1 MYTIKNLVDDN
12 NIFPYEYGVTSRDEC
27 SSQIIKFYQMSKE
40 LRSEVD
46 NCSDFMTKSGTRDFM
61 NYFTAYLNYG
71 IRLRYPRD
79 SKMLDIKDKPELRKA
94 MDPIAEF
101 LCLEKKQKKEWIKG
115 IHGGQGILTNEFG
128 EKYVG
133 EIKNFLPN
141 GKGILTFPNGGKY
154 EGEFKDG
161 EFHGLGKLGSVYE
174 GNFKNGLKDGK
185 STIST
190 DEGKFIGQ
198 WKYGWRHGSCSSFS
212 PDGEVIYE
220 CEYKYGRKCGKETG
234 YDKDGVKVIFEH
246 RARRYPY
253 DHMSKIWNQTEYYP
267 DGKILTRVKNGEYLI
282 IKGKQILEED

>member
-1 MYTIKNLVDDN
+1 MYTIKNLVDDK

-27 SSQIIKFYQMSKE
+27 SSQLIKFYQMSKE

-46 NCSDFMTKSGTRDFM
+46 NCSDFMTKSGTRHFM

-79 SKMLDIKDKPELRKA
+79 SKMLDIKNKPELRKA
-94 MDPIAEF
+94 MAPIAEF

-128 EKYVG
+128 DKYVG

-174 GNFKNGLKDGK
+174 GNFKNGLKHGQGTG
-185 STIST
+185 TI
-190 DEGKFIGQ
+190 EGKFIGQ
-198 WKYGWRHGSCSSFS
+198 WKYGWKHDRGTYFDS
-212 PDGEVIYE
+212 DGGVIYE
-220 CEYKYGRKCGKETG
+220 CEYKYGRIYGKGTQ
-234 YDKDGVKVIFEH
+234 YFKDGSKTIFEH
-246 RARRYPY
+246 RKMIFPY
-253 DHMSKIWNQTEYYP
+253 DHMSKIWNQTEYCP
-267 DGKILTRVKNGEYLI
+267 DGKIIERVKDGEYL
-282 IKGKQILEED
+282 QE

>member
-1 MYTIKNLVDDN
+1 MYTIKNLVDDK

-27 SSQIIKFYQMSKE
+27 SSQLIKFYQMSKE

-46 NCSDFMTKSGTRDFM
+46 NCSDFMTKSGTRHFM

-79 SKMLDIKDKPELRKA
+79 SKMLDIKNKPELRKA
-94 MDPIAEF
+94 MAPIAEF

-128 EKYVG
+128 DKYVG

-174 GNFKNGLKDGK
+174 GNFKNGLKHGQGTG
-185 STIST
+185 TI
-190 DEGKFIGQ
+190 EGKFIGQ
-198 WKYGWRHGSCSSFS
+198 WKNGWKHDRGTYFDS
-212 PDGEVIYE
+212 DGGVISE
-220 CEYKYGRKCGKETG
+220 CEYKYGRIYGKGTQ
-234 YDKDGVKVIFEH
+234 YLKDGSKTIFEH
-246 RARRYPY
+246 RKMIFPY

-267 DGKILTRVKNGEYLI
+267 DGKIIEKVKDGEYL
-282 IKGKQILEED
+282 QV

>member
-27 SSQIIKFYQMSKE
+27 SSQLIKFYQMSKE

-46 NCSDFMTKSGTRDFM
+46 NCSDFMTKSGTRHFM

-79 SKMLDIKDKPELRKA
+79 SMMLEIKNKPELRKA

-115 IHGGQGILTNEFG
+115 IQSGQGILTNDFRD
-128 EKYVG
+128 KYVG

-174 GNFKNGLKDGK
+174 GNFKNGLKHGQGTG
-185 STIST
+185 TI
-190 DEGKFIGQ
+190 EGKFIGQ
-198 WKYGWRHGSCSSFS
+198 WKYGWKHDRGTYFDS
-212 PDGEVIYE
+212 DGGVIYE
-220 CEYKYGRKCGKETG
+220 CEYNYEKIYGKGTQYK
-234 YDKDGVKVIFEH
+234 KDGSKIIFEH
-246 RARRYPY
+246 RKMIFPY

-267 DGKILTRVKNGEYLI
+267 DGKILEKVKDGEYL
-282 IKGKQILEED
+282 QE

>member
-27 SSQIIKFYQMSKE
+27 SSQLIKFYQMSKE

-46 NCSDFMTKSGTRDFM
+46 NCSDFMTKSGTRHFM

-79 SKMLDIKDKPELRKA
+79 SKMLDIKNKPELRKA
-94 MDPIAEF
+94 MAPIAEF

-174 GNFKNGLKDGK
+174 GNFKNGLKHGQGTG
-185 STIST
+185 TI
-190 DEGKFIGQ
+190 EGKFIGQ
-198 WKYGWRHGSCSSFS
+198 WKNGWKHDRGTYFDS
-212 PDGEVIYE
+212 DGGVISE
-220 CEYKYGRKCGKETG
+220 CEYKYGRIYGKGTQ
-234 YDKDGVKVIFEH
+234 YFKDGSKIIFEH
-246 RARRYPY
+246 RKMIFPY

-267 DGKILTRVKNGEYLI
+267 DGKIIEMVKDGEYLEDDN
-282 IKGKQILEED
+282 LESVGTP

>member
-46 NCSDFMTKSGTRDFM
+46 NCSDFMTKSGTRHFM

-79 SKMLDIKDKPELRKA
+79 SKMLDIKNKPELRKA
-94 MDPIAEF
+94 MAPIAEF

-128 EKYVG
+128 DKYVG

-174 GNFKNGLKDGK
+174 GNFKNGLKHGQGTG
-185 STIST
+185 TI
-190 DEGKFIGQ
+190 EGKFIGQ
-198 WKYGWRHGSCSSFS
+198 WKNGWKHDRGTYFDS
-212 PDGEVIYE
+212 DGGVISE
-220 CEYKYGRKCGKETG
+220 CEYKYGRIYGKGTQ
-234 YDKDGVKVIFEH
+234 YFKDGSKTIFEH
-246 RARRYPY
+246 RKMIFPY

-267 DGKILTRVKNGEYLI
+267 DGKIIEMVKDGEYL
-282 IKGKQILEED
+282 QE

>member
-46 NCSDFMTKSGTRDFM
+46 NCSDFMTKSGTRHFM

-79 SKMLDIKDKPELRKA
+79 SKMLDIKNKPELRKA
-94 MDPIAEF
+94 MAPIAEF

-128 EKYVG
+128 DKYVG

-174 GNFKNGLKDGK
+174 GNFKNGLKHGQGTG
-185 STIST
+185 TI
-190 DEGKFIGQ
+190 EGKFIGQ
-198 WKYGWRHGSCSSFS
+198 WKNGWKHDRGTYFDS
-212 PDGEVIYE
+212 DGGVISE
-220 CEYKYGRKCGKETG
+220 CEYKFGRIYGKGTQ
-234 YDKDGVKVIFEH
+234 YFKDGSKIIFEH
-246 RARRYPY
+246 RKMIFPY
-253 DHMSKIWNQTEYYP
+253 DHMSKIWNQTEYCP
-267 DGKILTRVKNGEYLI
+267 DGKIIERVKDGEYL
-282 IKGKQILEED
+282 QE

>member
-27 SSQIIKFYQMSKE
+27 SSQLIKFYQMSKE

-46 NCSDFMTKSGTRDFM
+46 NCSDFMTKSGTRHFM

-79 SKMLDIKDKPELRKA
+79 SKMLDIKNKPELRKA
-94 MDPIAEF
+94 MAPIAEF

-128 EKYVG
+128 DKYVG

-174 GNFKNGLKDGK
+174 GNFKNGLKHGQGTG
-185 STIST
+185 TI
-190 DEGKFIGQ
+190 EGKFIGQ
-198 WKYGWRHGSCSSFS
+198 WKNGWKHDRGTYFDS
-212 PDGEVIYE
+212 DGGVIYE
-220 CEYKYGRKCGKETG
+220 CEYNYENIYGKGTQYK
-234 YDKDGVKVIFEH
+234 KDGSKIIFEH
-246 RARRYPY
+246 RKMIFPY

-267 DGKILTRVKNGEYLI
+267 DGKIIEMVKDGEYL
-282 IKGKQILEED
+282 EDDNLF

>member
-27 SSQIIKFYQMSKE
+27 SSQLIKFYQMSKE

-46 NCSDFMTKSGTRDFM
+46 NCSDFMTKSGTRHFM

-79 SKMLDIKDKPELRKA
+79 SKMLDIKNKPELRKA
-94 MDPIAEF
+94 MAPIAEF

-128 EKYVG
+128 DKYVG

-174 GNFKNGLKDGK
+174 GNFKNGLKHGQGTG
-185 STIST
+185 TI
-190 DEGKFIGQ
+190 EGKFIGQ
-198 WKYGWRHGSCSSFS
+198 WKNGWKHDIGTYFDS
-212 PDGEVIYE
+212 DGGVISE
-220 CEYKYGRKCGKETG
+220 CEYKYGRIYGKGTQ
-234 YDKDGVKVIFEH
+234 YFKDGSKTIFEH
-246 RARRYPY
+246 RKMIFPY

-267 DGKILTRVKNGEYLI
+267 DGKIIEKVKDGEYL
-282 IKGKQILEED
+282 QE

>member
-46 NCSDFMTKSGTRDFM
+46 NCSDFMTKSGTRHFM

-79 SKMLDIKDKPELRKA
+79 SKMLDIKNKPELRKA
-94 MDPIAEF
+94 MAPIAEF

-128 EKYVG
+128 DKYVG

-174 GNFKNGLKDGK
+174 GNFKNGLKHGQGTG
-185 STIST
+185 TI
-190 DEGKFIGQ
+190 EGKYIGQ
-198 WKYGWRHGSCSSFS
+198 WKNGWKHDRGTYFDS
-212 PDGEVIYE
+212 DGGVISE
-220 CEYKYGRKCGKETG
+220 CEYKYGRIYGKGTQ
-234 YDKDGVKVIFEH
+234 YFKDGSKIIFEH
-246 RARRYPY
+246 RKMIFPY
-253 DHMSKIWNQTEYYP
+253 DHMSKIWNQTEYCP
-267 DGKILTRVKNGEYLI
+267 DGKIIERVKDGEYL
-282 IKGKQILEED
+282 QE

>member
-1 MYTIKNLVDDN
+1 
-12 NIFPYEYGVTSRDEC
+12 
-27 SSQIIKFYQMSKE
+27 MSKE

-46 NCSDFMTKSGTRDFM
+46 NCSDFMTKSGTRHFM

-79 SKMLDIKDKPELRKA
+79 SKMLDIKNKPELRKA
-94 MDPIAEF
+94 MAPIAEF

-128 EKYVG
+128 DKYVG

-174 GNFKNGLKDGK
+174 GNFKNGLKHGQGTG
-185 STIST
+185 TI
-190 DEGKFIGQ
+190 EGKFIGQ
-198 WKYGWRHGSCSSFS
+198 WKNGWKHDRGTYFDS
-212 PDGEVIYE
+212 DGGVIYE
-220 CEYKYGRKCGKETG
+220 CEYNYEKIYGKGTQYK
-234 YDKDGVKVIFEH
+234 KDGSKIIFEH
-246 RARRYPY
+246 RKMIFPY
-253 DHMSKIWNQTEYYP
+253 DHMSKIWNQTEYCP
-267 DGKILTRVKNGEYLI
+267 DGKIIEMVKDGEYLEDDN
-282 IKGKQILEED
+282 LESVGTP

>member
-1 MYTIKNLVDDN
+1 M
-12 NIFPYEYGVTSRDEC
+12 
-27 SSQIIKFYQMSKE
+27 
-40 LRSEVD
+40 
-46 NCSDFMTKSGTRDFM
+46 
-61 NYFTAYLNYG
+61 YLNYAV
-71 IRLRYPRD
+71 RLGKPRD
-79 SKMLDIKDKPELRKA
+79 PRMLEIKSSPELRAA

-115 IHGGQGILTNEFG
+115 IHGGQGILTNEFRD
-128 EKYVG
+128 KYVG

-174 GNFKNGLKDGK
+174 GNFKNGLKHGQGTG
-185 STIST
+185 TI
-190 DEGKFIGQ
+190 EGKFIGQ
-198 WKYGWRHGSCSSFS
+198 WKNGWKHDRGTYFDS
-212 PDGEVIYE
+212 DGGVISE
-220 CEYKYGRKCGKETG
+220 CEYKYGRIYGKGTQ
-234 YDKDGVKVIFEH
+234 YFKDGSKIIFEH
-246 RARRYPY
+246 RKMIFPY

>member
-27 SSQIIKFYQMSKE
+27 SSQLIKFYQMSKE

-46 NCSDFMTKSGTRDFM
+46 NCSDFMTKSGTRHFM

-79 SKMLDIKDKPELRKA
+79 SKLLDIKNKPELRKA
-94 MDPIAEF
+94 MAPIAEF

-174 GNFKNGLKDGK
+174 GNFKNGLKHGQGTG
-185 STIST
+185 TI
-190 DEGKFIGQ
+190 EGKFIGQ
-198 WKYGWRHGSCSSFS
+198 WKYGWKHDRGTYFDS
-212 PDGEVIYE
+212 DGGVIYE
-220 CEYKYGRKCGKETG
+220 CEYNYEKIYGKGTQYK
-234 YDKDGVKVIFEH
+234 KDGSKIIFEH
-246 RARRYPY
+246 RKMIFPY

-267 DGKILTRVKNGEYLI
+267 DGKIIEKVKDGEYL
-282 IKGKQILEED
+282 QV

>member
-46 NCSDFMTKSGTRDFM
+46 NCSDFMTKSGTRHFM

-79 SKMLDIKDKPELRKA
+79 SKMLDIKNKPELRKA

-128 EKYVG
+128 DKYVG

-174 GNFKNGLKDGK
+174 GNFKNGLKHGQGTG
-185 STIST
+185 TI
-190 DEGKFIGQ
+190 EGKFIGQ
-198 WKYGWRHGSCSSFS
+198 WKNGWKHDRGTYFDS
-212 PDGEVIYE
+212 DGGVISE
-220 CEYKYGRKCGKETG
+220 CEYKYGRIYGEGTQ
-234 YDKDGVKVIFEH
+234 YFKDGSKIIFEH
-246 RARRYPY
+246 RKMIFPY
-253 DHMSKIWNQTEYYP
+253 DHMSKIWNQTECCP
-267 DGKILTRVKNGEYLI
+267 DGKIIERVKDGEYL
-282 IKGKQILEED
+282 QE

>member
-1 MYTIKNLVDDN
+1 MYTIKNLVDDK

-27 SSQIIKFYQMSKE
+27 SSQLTKFYLTSKE

-46 NCSDFMTKSGTRDFM
+46 NCCDFMTKSGTRHFM

-79 SKMLDIKDKPELRKA
+79 SMMLEIKNKPELRKA

-115 IHGGQGILTNEFG
+115 IQSGQGILTNEFRD
-128 EKYVG
+128 KYVG

-174 GNFKNGLKDGK
+174 GNFKNGLKHGQGTG
-185 STIST
+185 TI
-190 DEGKFIGQ
+190 EGKFIGQ
-198 WKYGWRHGSCSSFS
+198 WKYGWKHDRGTYFDS
-212 PDGEVIYE
+212 DGGVIYE
-220 CEYKYGRKCGKETG
+220 CEYNYEKIYGKGTQYK
-234 YDKDGVKVIFEH
+234 KDGSKIIFEH
-246 RARRYPY
+246 RKMIFPY
-253 DHMSKIWNQTEYYP
+253 DHMSKIWNQTEYCP
-267 DGKILTRVKNGEYLI
+267 DGKIIEMVKDGEYLEDDN
-282 IKGKQILEED
+282 LESVGTP

>member
-27 SSQIIKFYQMSKE
+27 SSQLIKFYQMSKE

-46 NCSDFMTKSGTRDFM
+46 NCSDFMTKSGTRHFM

-79 SKMLDIKDKPELRKA
+79 SKMLDIKNKPELRKA
-94 MDPIAEF
+94 MAPIAEF

-128 EKYVG
+128 DKYVG

-174 GNFKNGLKDGK
+174 GNFKNGLKHGQGTG
-185 STIST
+185 TI
-190 DEGKFIGQ
+190 EGKFIGQ
-198 WKYGWRHGSCSSFS
+198 WKYGWKHDRGTYFDS
-212 PDGEVIYE
+212 DGGVIYE
-220 CEYKYGRKCGKETG
+220 CEYNYEKIYG
-234 YDKDGVKVIFEH
+234 
-246 RARRYPY
+246 
-253 DHMSKIWNQTEYYP
+253 
-267 DGKILTRVKNGEYLI
+267 
-282 IKGKQILEED
+282 KGTQY

>member
-27 SSQIIKFYQMSKE
+27 SSQLIKFYQMSKA

-46 NCSDFMTKSGTRDFM
+46 NCSDFMTKSGTRHFM

-79 SKMLDIKDKPELRKA
+79 SMMLEIKNKPELRKA
-94 MDPIAEF
+94 MEPIAEF

-128 EKYVG
+128 DKYVG

-174 GNFKNGLKDGK
+174 GNFKNGLKHGQGTG
-185 STIST
+185 TI
-190 DEGKFIGQ
+190 EGKFIGQ
-198 WKYGWRHGSCSSFS
+198 WKYGWKHDRGTYFDS
-212 PDGEVIYE
+212 DGGVIYE
-220 CEYKYGRKCGKETG
+220 CEYKYGRIYGKGTQYE
-234 YDKDGVKVIFEH
+234 KDGSKVIFEH
-246 RARRYPY
+246 RKMIYPY

-267 DGKILTRVKNGEYLI
+267 DGKIIEMVKDGEYLEDDN
-282 IKGKQILEED
+282 LESVGTP

>member
-27 SSQIIKFYQMSKE
+27 SSQLIKFYQMSKE

-46 NCSDFMTKSGTRDFM
+46 NCSDFMTKSGTRHFM

-79 SKMLDIKDKPELRKA
+79 SKLLDIKNKPELRKA
-94 MDPIAEF
+94 MAPIAEF

-128 EKYVG
+128 DKYVG

-174 GNFKNGLKDGK
+174 GNFKNGLKHGQGTG
-185 STIST
+185 TI
-190 DEGKFIGQ
+190 EGKFIGQ
-198 WKYGWRHGSCSSFS
+198 WKNGWKHDRGTYFDS
-212 PDGEVIYE
+212 DGGVISE
-220 CEYKYGRKCGKETG
+220 CEYKYGRIYGKGTQ
-234 YDKDGVKVIFEH
+234 YFKDGSKIIFEH
-246 RARRYPY
+246 RKMIFPY
-253 DHMSKIWNQTEYYP
+253 DHMSKIWNQTEYCP
-267 DGKILTRVKNGEYLI
+267 DGKIIERVKDGEYL
-282 IKGKQILEED
+282 QE

>member
-1 MYTIKNLVDDN
+1 M
-12 NIFPYEYGVTSRDEC
+12 SRQGKKHFI
-27 SSQIIKFYQMSKE
+27 S
-40 LRSEVD
+40 
-46 NCSDFMTKSGTRDFM
+46 
-61 NYFTAYLNYG
+61 YFTMYLNYAV
-71 IRLRYPRD
+71 RLGNPRD
-79 SKMLDIKDKPELRKA
+79 PRMLEIKSSPELRAA

-115 IHGGQGILTNEFG
+115 IHGGQGILTNEYG
-128 EKYVG
+128 DKYVG

-174 GNFKNGLKDGK
+174 GNFKNGLKHGQGTG
-185 STIST
+185 TI
-190 DEGKFIGQ
+190 EGKFIGQ
-198 WKYGWRHGSCSSFS
+198 WKNGWKHDRGTYFDS
-212 PDGEVIYE
+212 DGGVISE
-220 CEYKYGRKCGKETG
+220 CEYKYGRIYGKGTQ
-234 YDKDGVKVIFEH
+234 YFKDGSKIIFEH
-246 RARRYPY
+246 REMIFPY

>member
-27 SSQIIKFYQMSKE
+27 SSQLIKFYQMSKE

-46 NCSDFMTKSGTRDFM
+46 NCSDFMTKSGTRHFM

-79 SKMLDIKDKPELRKA
+79 SKMLDIKNKPELRKA
-94 MDPIAEF
+94 MAPIAEF

-128 EKYVG
+128 DKYVG

-174 GNFKNGLKDGK
+174 GNFKNGLKHGQGTG
-185 STIST
+185 TI
-190 DEGKFIGQ
+190 EGKFIGQ
-198 WKYGWRHGSCSSFS
+198 WKNGWKHDRGTYFDS
-212 PDGEVIYE
+212 DGGVISE
-220 CEYKYGRKCGKETG
+220 CEYKYGRIYGKGTQ
-234 YDKDGVKVIFEH
+234 YFKDGSKIIFEH
-246 RARRYPY
+246 RKMIFPY
-253 DHMSKIWNQTEYYP
+253 DHMSKIWNQTEYCP
-267 DGKILTRVKNGEYLI
+267 DGKIIERVKDGEYL
-282 IKGKQILEED
+282 QE

>member
-46 NCSDFMTKSGTRDFM
+46 NCSDFMTKSGTRHFM

-79 SKMLDIKDKPELRKA
+79 SKMLDIKNKPELRKA
-94 MDPIAEF
+94 MAPIAEF

-128 EKYVG
+128 DKYVG

-174 GNFKNGLKDGK
+174 GNFKNGLKHGQGTG
-185 STIST
+185 TI
-190 DEGKFIGQ
+190 EGKYIGQ
-198 WKYGWRHGSCSSFS
+198 WKNGWKHDRGTYFDS
-212 PDGEVIYE
+212 DGGVISE
-220 CEYKYGRKCGKETG
+220 CEYKFGRIYGKGTQ
-234 YDKDGVKVIFEH
+234 YFKDGSKIIFEH
-246 RARRYPY
+246 RKMIFPY
-253 DHMSKIWNQTEYYP
+253 DHMSKIWNQTEYCP
-267 DGKILTRVKNGEYLI
+267 DGKIIERVKDGEYL
-282 IKGKQILEED
+282 QE

>member
-46 NCSDFMTKSGTRDFM
+46 NCSDFMTKSGTRHFM

-79 SKMLDIKDKPELRKA
+79 SKMLDIKNKPELGKA
-94 MDPIAEF
+94 MAPIAEF

-128 EKYVG
+128 DKYVG

-174 GNFKNGLKDGK
+174 GNFKNGLKHGQGTG
-185 STIST
+185 TI
-190 DEGKFIGQ
+190 EGKFIGQ
-198 WKYGWRHGSCSSFS
+198 WKNGWKHDRGTYFDS
-212 PDGEVIYE
+212 DGGVISE
-220 CEYKYGRKCGKETG
+220 CEYKFGRIYGKGTQ
-234 YDKDGVKVIFEH
+234 YFKDGSKIIFEH
-246 RARRYPY
+246 RKMIFPY
-253 DHMSKIWNQTEYYP
+253 DHMSKIWNQTEYCP
-267 DGKILTRVKNGEYLI
+267 DGKIIEMVKDGEYL
-282 IKGKQILEED
+282 EDDNLF

>member
-27 SSQIIKFYQMSKE
+27 SSQLIKFYQMSKE

-46 NCSDFMTKSGTRDFM
+46 NCSDFMTKSGTRHFM

-79 SKMLDIKDKPELRKA
+79 SKMLDIKNKPELRKA
-94 MDPIAEF
+94 MAPIAEF

-128 EKYVG
+128 DKYVG

-174 GNFKNGLKDGK
+174 GNFKNGLKHGQGTG
-185 STIST
+185 TI
-190 DEGKFIGQ
+190 EGKFIGQ
-198 WKYGWRHGSCSSFS
+198 WKNGWKHDRGTYFDS
-212 PDGEVIYE
+212 DGGVISE
-220 CEYKYGRKCGKETG
+220 CEYKFGRIYGKGTQ
-234 YDKDGVKVIFEH
+234 YFKDGSKIIFEH
-246 RARRYPY
+246 RKMIFPY
-253 DHMSKIWNQTEYYP
+253 DHMSKIWNQTEYCP
-267 DGKILTRVKNGEYLI
+267 DGKIIERVKDGEYL
-282 IKGKQILEED
+282 QE

>member
-27 SSQIIKFYQMSKE
+27 SSQLIKFYQMSKE

-46 NCSDFMTKSGTRDFM
+46 NCSDFMTKSGTRHFM

-79 SKMLDIKDKPELRKA
+79 SKMLDIKNKPELRKA
-94 MDPIAEF
+94 MAPIAEF
-101 LCLEKKQKKEWIKG
+101 LCLEKKQKKEWRKG

-128 EKYVG
+128 DKYVG

-174 GNFKNGLKDGK
+174 GNFKNGLKHGQGTG
-185 STIST
+185 TI
-190 DEGKFIGQ
+190 EGKFIGQ
-198 WKYGWRHGSCSSFS
+198 WKNGWKHDRGTYFDS
-212 PDGEVIYE
+212 DGGVISE
-220 CEYKYGRKCGKETG
+220 CEYKYGRIYGKGTQ
-234 YDKDGVKVIFEH
+234 YKKDGSKIIFEH
-246 RARRYPY
+246 RKMIFPY

-267 DGKILTRVKNGEYLI
+267 DGKIIEMVKDGEYL
-282 IKGKQILEED
+282 EDDNLF

>member
-46 NCSDFMTKSGTRDFM
+46 NCSGFMTKSGTRHFM

-79 SKMLDIKDKPELRKA
+79 SKMLDIKNKPELRKA
-94 MDPIAEF
+94 MAPIAEF

-128 EKYVG
+128 DKYVG

-174 GNFKNGLKDGK
+174 GNFKNGLKHGQGTG
-185 STIST
+185 TI
-190 DEGKFIGQ
+190 EGKFIGQ
-198 WKYGWRHGSCSSFS
+198 WKYGWKHDRGTYFDS
-212 PDGEVIYE
+212 DGGVIYE
-220 CEYKYGRKCGKETG
+220 CEYNYEKIYGKGTQYK
-234 YDKDGVKVIFEH
+234 KDGSKIIFEH
-246 RARRYPY
+246 RKMIFPY

-267 DGKILTRVKNGEYLI
+267 DGKILEKVKDGEYL
-282 IKGKQILEED
+282 EDDNLF

>member
-1 MYTIKNLVDDN
+1 MYTIKNLVDDK

-46 NCSDFMTKSGTRDFM
+46 NCSDFMTKSGTRHFM

-79 SKMLDIKDKPELRKA
+79 SKMLDIKNKPELRKA
-94 MDPIAEF
+94 MAPIAEF

-128 EKYVG
+128 DKYVG

-174 GNFKNGLKDGK
+174 GNFKNGLKHGQGTG
-185 STIST
+185 TI
-190 DEGKFIGQ
+190 EGKFIGQ
-198 WKYGWRHGSCSSFS
+198 WKNGWKHDRGTYFDS
-212 PDGEVIYE
+212 DGGVIYE
-220 CEYKYGRKCGKETG
+220 CEYNYEKIYGKGTQYK
-234 YDKDGVKVIFEH
+234 KDGSKIIFEH
-246 RARRYPY
+246 RKMIFPY

-267 DGKILTRVKNGEYLI
+267 DGKIIEMVKDGEYLEDDN
-282 IKGKQILEED
+282 LESVGTP

>member
-27 SSQIIKFYQMSKE
+27 SSQLIKFYQMSKE

-46 NCSDFMTKSGTRDFM
+46 NCSDFMTKSGTRHFM

-79 SKMLDIKDKPELRKA
+79 SKMLDIKNKPELRKA
-94 MDPIAEF
+94 MAPIAEF

-128 EKYVG
+128 DKYVG

-174 GNFKNGLKDGK
+174 GNFKNGLKHGQGTG
-185 STIST
+185 TI
-190 DEGKFIGQ
+190 EGKFIGQ
-198 WKYGWRHGSCSSFS
+198 WKNGWKHDRGTYFDS
-212 PDGEVIYE
+212 DGGVISE
-220 CEYKYGRKCGKETG
+220 CEYKYGRIYGKGTQ
-234 YDKDGVKVIFEH
+234 YFKDGSKIIFEH
-246 RARRYPY
+246 RKMIFPY

-267 DGKILTRVKNGEYLI
+267 DGKIIEKVKDGEYLEDDN
-282 IKGKQILEED
+282 LESVGTP

>member
-27 SSQIIKFYQMSKE
+27 SSQLIKFYQMSKE

-46 NCSDFMTKSGTRDFM
+46 NCSDFMTKSGTRHFM

-79 SKMLDIKDKPELRKA
+79 SKMLDIKNKPELRKA
-94 MDPIAEF
+94 MAPIAEF

-128 EKYVG
+128 DKYVG

-174 GNFKNGLKDGK
+174 GNFKNGLKHGQGTG
-185 STIST
+185 TI
-190 DEGKFIGQ
+190 EGKFIGQ
-198 WKYGWRHGSCSSFS
+198 WKNGWKHDRGTYFDS
-212 PDGEVIYE
+212 DGGVISE
-220 CEYKYGRKCGKETG
+220 CEYKYGRIYGKGTQ
-234 YDKDGVKVIFEH
+234 YFKDGSKTIFEH
-246 RARRYPY
+246 RKMIFPY

-267 DGKILTRVKNGEYLI
+267 DGKIIEMVKDGEYL
-282 IKGKQILEED
+282 QE

>member
-27 SSQIIKFYQMSKE
+27 SSQLIKFYQMSKE

-46 NCSDFMTKSGTRDFM
+46 NCSDFMTKSGTRHFM

-79 SKMLDIKDKPELRKA
+79 SKMLDIKNKPELRKA
-94 MDPIAEF
+94 MAPIAEF

-128 EKYVG
+128 DKYVG

-174 GNFKNGLKDGK
+174 GNFKNGLKHGQGTG
-185 STIST
+185 TI
-190 DEGKFIGQ
+190 EGKFIGQ
-198 WKYGWRHGSCSSFS
+198 WKYGWKHDRGTYFDS
-212 PDGEVIYE
+212 DGGVIYE
-220 CEYKYGRKCGKETG
+220 CEYNYEKIYGKGTQYK
-234 YDKDGVKVIFEH
+234 KDGSKIIFEH
-246 RARRYPY
+246 RKMIFPY

-267 DGKILTRVKNGEYLI
+267 DGKIIEMVKDGEYLEDDN
-282 IKGKQILEED
+282 LESVGTP

>member
-27 SSQIIKFYQMSKE
+27 SSQLIKFYQMSKE

-46 NCSDFMTKSGTRDFM
+46 NCSDFMTKSGTRHFM

-79 SKMLDIKDKPELRKA
+79 SKMLDIKNKPELRKA
-94 MDPIAEF
+94 MAPIAEF

-128 EKYVG
+128 DKYVG

-174 GNFKNGLKDGK
+174 GNFKNGLKHGQGTG
-185 STIST
+185 TI
-190 DEGKFIGQ
+190 EGKFIGQ
-198 WKYGWRHGSCSSFS
+198 WKNGWKHDRGTYFDS
-212 PDGEVIYE
+212 DGGVISE
-220 CEYKYGRKCGKETG
+220 CEYKFGRIYGKGTQ
-234 YDKDGVKVIFEH
+234 YFKDGSKIIFEH
-246 RARRYPY
+246 RKMIFPY

-267 DGKILTRVKNGEYLI
+267 DGKIIEMVKDGEYLEDDN
-282 IKGKQILEED
+282 LESVGTP